1 MKIVWAYRWVIDL
14 LINVWTMIQ
23 GLTSIYC
30 LFLIFS
36 PPKLIPPEGGDELM
50 DGLNEIAWIW
60 ALINTV
66 DIVGR
71 QLRIRRANLDNL
83 LINYQQAKINL
94 KFKIR

>member
-1 MKIVWAYRWVIDL
+1 
-14 LINVWTMIQ
+14 
-23 GLTSIYC
+23 
-30 LFLIFS
+30 
-36 PPKLIPPEGGDELM
+36 M